1 MALWLLKMGK
11 WWLNKKHRSR
21 LSGNLTAK
29 GGLASAP
36 GAPGASL
43 RELNGLGCLSM
54 KHVHHLAPSDE
65 ELDVNNVDDSD
76 DRD

>member
-65 ELDVNNVDDSD
+65 ELDVNVDDSD

>member
-36 GAPGASL
+36 GASL
-43 RELNGLGCLSM
+43 TELNGLGCLSM
-54 KHVHHLAPSDE
+54 KHVHRPAPRDE
-65 ELDVNNVDDSD
+65 ELDVNNGDDSD
-76 DRD
+76 NGD

>member
-1 MALWLLKMGK
+1 MGK

-36 GAPGASL
+36 GASF

-54 KHVHHLAPSDE
+54 KHVHLLAPSDE
-65 ELDVNNVDDSD
+65 ELDVNNVDDHDSVFHISELSQ
-76 DRD
+76 R

>member
-11 WWLNKKHRSR
+11 WWLNKKHRRR

-36 GAPGASL
+36 GASGASL
-43 RELNGLGCLSM
+43 TELNGLGCLSM

>member
-11 WWLNKKHRSR
+11 WWLNKKHRRR

-29 GGLASAP
+29 GGLAFAS
-36 GAPGASL
+36 GASL

>member
-1 MALWLLKMGK
+1 MALPQPQVP
-11 WWLNKKHRSR
+11 
-21 LSGNLTAK
+21 
-29 GGLASAP
+29 P
-36 GAPGASL
+36 GASGASL

-65 ELDVNNVDDSD
+65 ELDVNNVNDSD

>member
-11 WWLNKKHRSR
+11 WWLNKKQRSR

-29 GGLASAP
+29 GGLAFAS
-36 GAPGASL
+36 GASL